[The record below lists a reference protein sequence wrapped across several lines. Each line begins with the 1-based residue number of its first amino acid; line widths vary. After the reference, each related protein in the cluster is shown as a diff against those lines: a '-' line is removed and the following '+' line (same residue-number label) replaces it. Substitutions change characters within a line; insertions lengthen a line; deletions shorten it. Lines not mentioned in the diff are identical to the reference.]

1 MTEPHELKAVDIQT
15 RHHYLVLDYRNQ
27 ERLMQS
33 ESFLEAWDCANDDDR
48 KYILAIFRSPNP
60 RILKRWILRMLFEG
74 LEQYPIKILRELAS
88 YHKIKN
94 YSRINKDVLLVALT
108 TKGITHDSEN
118 IR

>member
-1 MTEPHELKAVDIQT
+1 MTEPYKLKATEIQA

-27 ERLMQS
+27 ERLMKS
-33 ESFLEAWDCANDDDR
+33 ESFLEAWDCANDDER
-48 KYILAIFRSPNP
+48 KYILAIFRNPNP

-94 YSRINKDVLLVALT
+94 YSRINKDVLLAALT
-108 TKGITHDSEN
+108 TKGITNGSKD
-118 IR
+118 I